1 MESDIYKKKELD
13 KLTSNLTELL
23 ELILAELQQ
32 EIPEKEF
39 TLTTI
44 KANLYWSVQWKST
57 KLWKSERY
65 LKESFQLKMYPDN
78 EKWSLRGYHRVED
91 FFEQLEDT
99 HFLHKEKSLR
109 DFLTISNALRE
120 QIKYAI
126 IKSVHQEFDPNY

>member
-1 MESDIYKKKELD
+1 MEIR
-13 KLTSNLTELL
+13 
-23 ELILAELQQ
+23 
-32 EIPEKEF
+32 
-39 TLTTI
+39 TLFKRIFSI
-44 KANLYWSVQWKST
+44 KNVSC
-57 KLWKSERY
+57 
-65 LKESFQLKMYPDN
+65 N

-91 FFEQLEDT
+91 LFEQLEDT

>member
-65 LKESFQLKMYPDN
+65 LKESFQLKMYLITKN
-78 EKWSLRGYHRVED
+78 GHFSGYHR
-91 FFEQLEDT
+91 
-99 HFLHKEKSLR
+99 S
-109 DFLTISNALRE
+109 
-120 QIKYAI
+120 
-126 IKSVHQEFDPNY
+126 